1 MAEIT
6 EAELK
11 KQIDKA
17 EFSPLYVLHGEETF
31 LVERYAQKLVSKAAG
46 ESFLD
51 FNLQRFDGASVSID
65 EIADAVEALP
75 FMAERK
81 CVAVSN
87 LDVEKRN
94 AQEQDKLKELI
105 ANIPETTVLV
115 IFLTSVAID
124 YKKSSKWKSFFAA
137 ANKTGSTIQLKRREN
152 ADLEK
157 LLCTAATKRFCNLS
171 RQDAARIIFLCGND
185 LQILYSEL
193 DKLCSFVG
201 QGEITP
207 QIIDQIV
214 VKNLETTVF
223 ILAKA
228 LIAGEYE
235 KAYKGLDLLFYQ
247 NEEPVTI
254 LAVLASSYVDM
265 YRVRTAVQSGQS
277 CTEPAKYF
285 DYKGKEFRLRNADRD
300 VKNLSTEVLRES
312 LNVLLQTDIALKSS
326 RTSSRILMEE
336 LIAKLL
342 MVSGKGH
349 VR

>member
-11 KQIDKA
+11 KQIEKSG
-17 EFSPLYVLHGEETF
+17 FSPLYVLHGEETF
-31 LVERYAQKLVSKAAG
+31 LVERYAQKLISKAAG

-51 FNLQRFDGASVSID
+51 FNLQRFDGASASID

-81 CVAVSN
+81 CVVVSN

-105 ANIPETTVLV
+105 ANIPETTVFV

-124 YKKSSKWKSFFAA
+124 YKKSSKWKSFFTV
-137 ANKTGSTIQLKRREN
+137 ANKIGSTIQLKRREN

-157 LLCTAATKRFCNLS
+157 LLCTAANKQFCNLS

-185 LQILYSEL
+185 LQTLYSEL

-285 DYKGKEFRLRNADRD
+285 DYKGKEFRLRNAERD

-342 MVSGKGH
+342 MVSGKGY

>member
-11 KQIDKA
+11 KQIEKSDL
-17 EFSPLYVLHGEETF
+17 SSLYFLHGEETY
-31 LVERYAQKLVSKAAG
+31 LIERYAQKLIAKAAG
-46 ESFLD
+46 DTFLD
-51 FNLQRFDGASVSID
+51 FNLQRFDGSSASID
-65 EIADAVEALP
+65 EIAAAVEALP

-87 LDVEKRN
+87 LEVEKRN
-94 AQEQDKLKELI
+94 AQEQEKLKELI
-105 ANIPETTVLV
+105 ANVPETTVLV
-115 IFLTSVAID
+115 IYLTSVEID
-124 YKKSSKWKSFFAA
+124 YKKSSKWKSFISAV
-137 ANKTGSTIQLKRREN
+137 NKVGNSIQFKRREN
-152 ADLEK
+152 ADIEK
-157 LLCTAATKRFCNLS
+157 LLCTAATKRFCTLS
-171 RQDAARIIFLCGND
+171 RQDAARMIFLCGND
-185 LQILYSEL
+185 LQTLFSEL
-193 DKLCSFVG
+193 EKLCSFVG
-201 QGEITP
+201 QGEITT
-207 QIIDQIV
+207 QIIDQVV

-247 NEEPVTI
+247 NEEPVAI
-254 LAVLASSYVDM
+254 LAVLSSSYVDM
-265 YRVRTAVQSGQS
+265 YRVRTALQSGQS

-285 DYKGKEFRLRNADRD
+285 EYKGKEFRLRNAERD
-300 VKNLSTEVLRES
+300 VKNLSTDVLRES

-342 MVSGKGH
+342 MVSEKGR